1 MLRIG
6 TRGSALARWQAE
18 HVRSRLGALG
28 HEAEIVAIT
37 TTGDQLLNQRLESVG
52 GKGAF
57 LKEIEEALLAC
68 EVDLAVHSLKDV
80 PTMLPRGLALC
91 ALLERADP
99 RDALLSA
106 SGQPLSGLAA
116 GARVGTSSLRRR
128 VQIQALRPDLT
139 LVDLRGNVDTRIR
152 KLREGECEA
161 IVLAM
166 AGLIRL
172 GRDAEATEALDPAVL
187 LPAPGQGVI
196 ALECRADD
204 AQVWACVV
212 PLHDVASSRAATA
225 ERAFLSALGGGC
237 NLPLGA
243 FAEAQ
248 YQDLWLR
255 GFVADPGGA
264 RIVRGEASGSDP
276 HLVGGRLAGELLSKG
291 ARALLT

>member
-1 MLRIG
+1 
-6 TRGSALARWQAE
+6 
-18 HVRSRLGALG
+18 V
-28 HEAEIVAIT
+28 
-37 TTGDQLLNQRLESVG
+37 
-52 GKGAF
+52 
-57 LKEIEEALLAC
+57 
-68 EVDLAVHSLKDV
+68 
-80 PTMLPRGLALC
+80 
-91 ALLERADP
+91 
-99 RDALLSA
+99 
-106 SGQPLSGLAA
+106 A

-172 GRDAEATEALDPAVL
+172 GCDAEATEALDPSVL

-204 AQVWACVV
+204 ARVWACVV

-237 NLPLGA
+237 NRAGA

-248 YQDLWLR
+248 YQDPWLR
-255 GFVADPGGA
+255 GFVAPGGA

-276 HLVGGRLAGELLSKG
+276 HPSAGALPGSCSKG